1 MGIFQA
7 IPTDRCGDTIRA
19 AQKEI
24 INRAN
29 ENHLTT
35 EGWSLAE
42 LRLDDS
48 DVEWLHTW
56 AHALD
61 EDTTNRWISPG
72 HTAAF
77 WGNPQTRRVGIGILM
92 MLLAAEQIRR
102 YTGPTDTGEWNW
114 LVNFAASFNERTR
127 VMLFKDEGL
136 SGPLV
141 GSLREAS
148 QRLRLRLNSDWGT
161 PESQAENLALQV
173 GLLETDLPERFPMWL
188 KGDDVPEHICVLL
201 DPINGSDSFLHL
213 WQTCC
218 EFLQGYREEAELRDT
233 LETSVWILPRWIDEI
248 VKTLQ
253 AHRKPEAESEAIPS
267 RPATG
272 ALTPLSHEP
281 EDVFGAFMPYGGAK
295 TIIRATCAMLN
306 RADKRCLRS
315 QASQSGQPGQPPQL
329 WTPTDLQ
336 ISDYDYA
343 WLRVW
348 ATRLEPET
356 IAHIAETERQF
367 EAGESHISLRAALGS
382 LLALWIAETARR
394 GENGDDELW
403 AFIASNGFKP
413 AVAAELFREN
423 QPSSFLRVLLTAAAR
438 ELNMRETLNT
448 AGML

>member
-48 DVEWLHTW
+48 DVEWLHHW
-56 AHALD
+56 ARVLD

-102 YTGPTDTGEWNW
+102 YTVPEGDGEWNW

-127 VMLFKDEGL
+127 VLLFKDGSL
-136 SGPLV
+136 SSPLV

-148 QRLRLRLNSDWGT
+148 HRLRLRVIGDWDT
-161 PESQAENLALQV
+161 PESQADNLALQV
-173 GLLETDLPERFPMWL
+173 GLLEADLPERFPLWL
-188 KGDDVPEHICVLL
+188 KGEEVPEHICALL
-201 DPINGSDSFLHL
+201 DPANGSDSFLHL
-213 WQTCC
+213 WQMCC
-218 EFLQGYREEAELRDT
+218 DFQQGYLEESELRDT
-233 LETSVWILPRWIDEI
+233 LETSVWILPRWIDFI
-248 VKTLQ
+248 VQTLQ
-253 AHRKPEAESEAIPS
+253 AHRKGETAPEAAPPRPPTGPLIPPS
-267 RPATG
+267 Q
-272 ALTPLSHEP
+272 EP
-281 EDVFGAFMPYGGAK
+281 EDVFAAFMPYGGVK
-295 TIIRATCAMLN
+295 TIIRAACALLA
-306 RADKRCLRS
+306 RADKLGLRN
-315 QASQSGQPGQPPQL
+315 QP
-329 WTPTDLQ
+329 WSPTDLK

-348 ATRLEPET
+348 VTRVEPET
-356 IAHIAETERQF
+356 ISLVAESERQF
-367 EAGESHISLRAALGS
+367 TTGETENETEVSLRAALGS
-382 LLALWIAETARR
+382 LLALWIAETSAR
-394 GENGDDELW
+394 GENGEDDLW
-403 AFIASNGFKP
+403 AYIASDGFKP
-413 AVAAELFREN
+413 AVAAELFRQN

-438 ELNMRETLNT
+438 ELNLREALNVAGT
-448 AGML
+448 ATI

>member
-42 LRLDDS
+42 LRLDDG

-56 AHALD
+56 ARALD

-77 WGNPQTRRVGIGILM
+77 WGNPQTRRVGIGILF
-92 MLLAAEQIRR
+92 MLLAAEQLRR
-102 YTGPTDTGEWNW
+102 NDKTGEGNW
-114 LVNFAASFNERTR
+114 LDNMAAAFNERTR
-127 VMLFKDEGL
+127 AMLFKDGGM
-136 SGPLV
+136 SSPLI
-141 GSLREAS
+141 GSLKEAS
-148 QRLRLRLNSDWGT
+148 QRLRLRLQGDWNA
-161 PESQAENLALQV
+161 PEAQVGNLALQI
-173 GLLETDLPERFPMWL
+173 GLTEADLPKRFPTWL
-188 KGDDVPEHICVLL
+188 KGEDVPEHICALL

-218 EFLQGYREEAELRDT
+218 DFVQGYQTEAELRET
-233 LETSVWILPRWIDEI
+233 LDVSVWILPRWVNTI
-248 VKTLQ
+248 VATLQ
-253 AHRKPEAESEAIPS
+253 AHSKPEAEAQAVPS
-267 RPATG
+267 RPGTG
-272 ALTPLSHEP
+272 SLTPLAHEP

-295 TIIRATCAMLN
+295 TIIRATCAMLE
-306 RADKRCLRS
+306 RADKRALRI
-315 QASQSGQPGQPPQL
+315 QAWSPA
-329 WTPTDLQ
+329 DLQ

-348 ATRLEPET
+348 ITRLEPET
-356 IAHIAETERQF
+356 IAHVAETERQF
-367 EAGESHISLRAALGS
+367 EAGEAQVSLRAALGS

-403 AFIASNGFKP
+403 AFVASNGFKP

-438 ELNMRETLNT
+438 ELNLREAFYGIGTQI
-448 AGML
+448 

>member
-56 AHALD
+56 ARALD
-61 EDTTNRWISPG
+61 EDTTTRWISPG
-72 HTAAF
+72 QTAAF
-77 WGNPQTRRVGIGILM
+77 WGNPQTRRAGIGILM

-102 YTGPTDTGEWNW
+102 YTPPEGTEEWNW
-114 LVNFAASFNERTR
+114 IVNFAASFNDRTR
-127 VMLFKDEGL
+127 VLLFKDGGL
-136 SGPLV
+136 SGPVV
-141 GSLREAS
+141 GSLKETS
-148 QRLRLRLNSDWGT
+148 QRLRLRLQGDWGV
-161 PESQAENLALQV
+161 PESQAENLALQI
-173 GLLETDLPERFPMWL
+173 GLTEADLPERFPTWL
-188 KGDDVPEHICVLL
+188 KGADVPEHICVLL

-218 EFLQGYREEAELRDT
+218 DFIQGYQDEPALRDT
-233 LETSVWILPRWIDEI
+233 LETSVWILPRWVDTI
-248 VKTLQ
+248 VNTLQ
-253 AHRKPEAESEAIPS
+253 AHSKPEAEAETIPP
-267 RPATG
+267 RLATG
-272 ALTPLSHEP
+272 PLTPIPHEP

-295 TIIRATCAMLN
+295 TIIRATCAMLD
-306 RADKRCLRS
+306 RADKLALGS
-315 QASQSGQPGQPPQL
+315 QPPKL
-329 WTPTDLQ
+329 WSPTDLQ

-367 EAGESHISLRAALGS
+367 EAGEAQVSLRAALGS

-423 QPSSFLRVLLTAAAR
+423 QPSGFLRVLLTAAGR
-438 ELNMRETLNT
+438 ELNLRETLNT
-448 AGML
+448 V